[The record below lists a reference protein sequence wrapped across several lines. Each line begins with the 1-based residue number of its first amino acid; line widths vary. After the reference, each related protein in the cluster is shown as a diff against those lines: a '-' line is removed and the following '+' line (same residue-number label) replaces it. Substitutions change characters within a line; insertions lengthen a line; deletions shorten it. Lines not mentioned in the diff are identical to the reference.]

1 MEALLQLIL
10 PSAVLP
16 LFLSAVLWC
25 LGRRYV
31 ISLWGLPLIWLPS
44 YVWLMGWPSIIPR
57 EANDWLWMLA
67 IISVLINTVF
77 KSRLALIAILQ
88 TMLMVLVLAAIAW
101 PVLQY
106 QFNIMLVGEI
116 FIVMAAGFILFRNS
130 ATGQATSPAL
140 SLAISSGGMGLVVAL
155 GGSLLIGQLA
165 GALAAVL
172 GAFAVYE
179 TVCKFQQ
186 SSTSLISLIPVMQL
200 YLAILVIA
208 RIFAEIPLGPSVLLL
223 VALLAGL
230 LPVVRYASAFSAVS
244 VIASISWLLLTADA
258 SSYY

>member
-1 MEALLQLIL
+1 METLLQMIL

-16 LFLSAVLWC
+16 LFLSAVLWW
-25 LGRRYV
+25 LSKRYA
-31 ISLWGLPLIWLPS
+31 ITLWGLPLIWLPS
-44 YVWLMGWPSIIPR
+44 YVWLTGWPSIIPS
-57 EANDWLWMLA
+57 EANDWLWILV
-67 IISVLINTVF
+67 IISVLINTVTRPRY
-77 KSRLALIAILQ
+77 SLITSLQ
-88 TMLMVLVLAAIAW
+88 TMLLALAAVAVAW

-106 QFNIMLVGEI
+106 QFNLMLVTELL
-116 FIVMAAGFILFRNS
+116 IVIVAGFILLRVA

-172 GAFAVYE
+172 AAFALHEVLS
-179 TVCKFQQ
+179 KFQN
-186 SSTSLISLIPVMQL
+186 SMTSLFNLIPMLQL
-200 YLAILVIA
+200 YFAILVIA
-208 RIFAEIPLGPSVLLL
+208 RIFADIPLGPSVLLL
-223 VALLAGL
+223 VAPLAGL
-230 LPVVRYASAFSAVS
+230 LPAVRYASAFSAVS